1 MTRSMVLVIEN
12 LVVTGQ
18 RMVGDWSE
26 LGVYLYRKT
35 INQAGARLMS
45 DLAEDSIVPHKL
57 KLDSVD
63 I

>member
-1 MTRSMVLVIEN
+1 M
-12 LVVTGQ
+12 TGQ
-18 RMVGDWSE
+18 RMVMVGDWSE